1 MITGVRALCSVLV
14 LPAALAA
21 QGRIDGVVYDSL
33 VGKGPLAGATVA
45 IRELNRYATTDHQG
59 RFSIDSLEPRRYTV
73 DVLHDVLDSLE
84 LQLPGVLV
92 DLSRAAKQSVVLGVP
107 NARGLQRLLCTGPS
121 ATGTS
126 VLIGTVRSLD
136 GASPVVHAS
145 VDVLW
150 RETTF
155 GRAGVR
161 EQERHAVVR
170 TSTSGAFL
178 LCGVPTDTDLRIAVS
193 SDGFPV
199 TTIDSRADSTG
210 LRRAEIRLGVGVGVG
225 STRFVARGPNGEPL
239 SDVTIRVPGMV
250 ELRTDSL
257 GAGVATLP
265 AGSHSAEVVALGFAP
280 ARFSFVVPTDSTSE
294 LPVKLSRV
302 VPSLTPVKVTGR
314 YELLNQRLAEFE
326 LRRKVGLGSFVGPR
340 ELAQIT
346 SNELSDVLRPTRGV
360 RLVSAGPGLLWP
372 NFRGGA
378 GQCIPNFFV
387 NGAHMPVDGP
397 RPALGVR
404 YPYTD
409 LTASVRVETIVAI
422 EVYASTGGIPAAYDR
437 TTQNPCGSILI
448 WTR

>member
-1 MITGVRALCSVLV
+1 MRSRLLCTLLLVPALLS
-14 LPAALAA
+14 A

-33 VGKGPLAGATVA
+33 VSKAPLAGATVA
-45 IRELNRYATTDHQG
+45 IRELNRYATTDDLG
-59 RFSIDSLEPRRYTV
+59 RFSIDSLAPRRYTV
-73 DVLHDVLDSLE
+73 DVMHGVLDSLE

-92 DLSRAAKQSVVLGVP
+92 DLSKTTQQSVALGVP
-107 NARGLQRLLCTGPS
+107 NARGLQRMLCTGPS
-121 ATGTS
+121 ATGSS

-136 GASPVVHAS
+136 GASPIVNAS

-155 GRAGVR
+155 DRSGVR

-170 TSTSGAFL
+170 TANSGAFL
-178 LCGVPTDTDLRIAVS
+178 LCGVPSDTDLRIAVT

-199 TTIDSRADSTG
+199 TTVDSRADSIG
-210 LRRAEIRLGVGVGVG
+210 LRRAEIRLGAGMG
-225 STRFVARGPNGEPL
+225 STRFVARGASGEPRPEA
-239 SDVTIRVPGMV
+239 TIRVSGMV

-257 GAGVATLP
+257 GAAVATLP
-265 AGSHSAEVVALGFAP
+265 AGSHSAEVVALGFVP
-280 ARFSFVVPTDSTSE
+280 ARFSFVVRTDSTSE
-294 LPVKLSRV
+294 MPVKLTRT

-314 YELLNQRLAEFE
+314 YEMLNQRLVEFE

-346 SNELSDVLRPTRGV
+346 SNELSEALRPARGV

-387 NGAHMPVDGP
+387 NGALFPVDGP
-397 RPALGVR
+397 RPGPRVR

-409 LTASVRVETIVAI
+409 LTASVPLENIVAI

-437 TTQNPCGSILI
+437 TSQNSCGSILI